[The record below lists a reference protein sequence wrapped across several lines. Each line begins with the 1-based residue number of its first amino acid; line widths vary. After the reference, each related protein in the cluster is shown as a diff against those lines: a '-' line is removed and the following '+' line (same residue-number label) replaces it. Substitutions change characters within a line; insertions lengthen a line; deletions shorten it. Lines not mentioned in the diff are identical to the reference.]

1 MPIIYLL
8 RHAQSVAN
16 TKGILAGQDDTVALS
31 RLGQKQARTLTT
43 YLQNI
48 KFEKIWSS
56 PLKRCVQTITPYMK
70 ENPKISFEVE
80 PRIIE
85 MDYGLWSGRKL
96 SSLSRN
102 PQWKGVQSKP
112 SAFTFPKGESFKQ
125 MRKRVEEVIE
135 DLTEGKGPFLLVT
148 HGDIIKMFIATT
160 LDLPIDRFQSFVA
173 EPASITSISLGV
185 KRNTILQ
192 INYKLTASDLTG
204 FTANQLGGGNL
215 LTKPRIWWRK

>member
-48 KFEKIWSS
+48 KFEKSGAARLNAVFKRL
-56 PLKRCVQTITPYMK
+56 PLYERK
-70 ENPKISFEVE
+70 PKISFEVE

-102 PQWKGVQSKP
+102 SQWKGVQSKP